1 MSSDFERLL
10 RQAREAL
17 PGPDEAVTRRARERA
32 LAALRRKRR
41 LGRRSTLALAA
52 AFLVA
57 VGTGVA
63 VGALV
68 APSGSAARAPV
79 GLGFLPERGW
89 NVLQSGTEATWGL
102 PGQAI
107 AANVPVS
114 PKDEPDSL
122 PYFTLLG
129 LPSNGVV
136 IVVTFTARGEQ
147 WADRLFPARRLP
159 LRIRDAAPFE
169 LGAQVRPGRPL
180 GQYQLRAAVNGH
192 NVDVSIYFG
201 TPEPSPALSTAAQ
214 RQLDRLVVRPAAERA
229 WVEERALPLRPA
241 VKSGAAQSR
250 VIDRTLRCSSI
261 PGVEEVEARA
271 HEGIREDRSTWK
283 QLPFAA
289 LHSGGV
295 LGTNERAYDNSLA
308 WISAGRP
315 SDTTLLERL
324 YGSWTFPAHKF
335 GTVALNRRLCT
346 PARAR
351 VPLSARGLGGGR
363 PGPFGEEYDCSTTR
377 PVLVRLRAVLHS
389 PARLFQD
396 RHFLKTRMPVKEA
409 YLAVRTQAGKPL
421 VFAAVFESGKARLL
435 TAPRCVPD

>member
-1 MSSDFERLL
+1 MSPDFERLL

-17 PGPDEAVTRRARERA
+17 PGPNEAATRRAREGA
-32 LAALRRKRR
+32 LAAIRGRRRFPRR
-41 LGRRSTLALAA
+41 LALLAA
-52 AFLVA
+52 LVVA
-57 VGTGVA
+57 IGLGVA
-63 VGALV
+63 IGALV

-89 NVLQSGTEATWGL
+89 NVVQSSTEATWGL
-102 PGQAI
+102 PAQAI

-147 WADRLFPARRLP
+147 WAHRLFPARRLP

-180 GQYQLRAAVNGH
+180 GQYQLRAGVNGH
-192 NVDVSIYFG
+192 NVDVNIYFG
-201 TPEPSPALSTAAQ
+201 TAAPSPALSTAAQ

-315 SDTTLLERL
+315 SDTTVLERM
-324 YGSWTFPAHKF
+324 GRWSFPAHQF

-351 VPLSARGLGGGR
+351 IPLSARGLGGGR
-363 PGPFGEEYDCSTTR
+363 PGPFGEEYDCSATR
-377 PVLVRLRAVLHS
+377 PVLVRLRAVFGS
-389 PARLFQD
+389 PVRLFQD

-421 VFAAVFESGKARLL
+421 VFAAVFESGKARLF

>member
-17 PGPDEAVTRRARERA
+17 PGPDEAATRRARERA

-41 LGRRSTLALAA
+41 LGRRSALALAV
-52 AFLVA
+52 AFLLA
-57 VGTGVA
+57 IGTGVV

-68 APSGSAARAPV
+68 VPSGSAARAPV

-89 NVLQSGTEATWGL
+89 NVLQSGAEATSGW

-107 AANVPVS
+107 AANVPLS

-129 LPSNGVV
+129 LPRNGVV

-147 WADRLFPARRLP
+147 WADPLFPARRLP
-159 LRIRDAAPFE
+159 LRIRDAVPFSWW
-169 LGAQVRPGRPL
+169 GAQVRPERPL
-180 GQYQLRAAVNGH
+180 GQYQLRAGVNGH
-192 NVDVSIYFG
+192 NVDVNIYFG
-201 TPEPSPALSTAAQ
+201 TAAPSPALSTAAQ

-271 HEGIREDRSTWK
+271 HEGIREDGSTWK

-295 LGTNERAYDNSLA
+295 VGSNARAYDNSLA

-315 SDTTLLERL
+315 SDTTVLERM
-324 YGSWTFPAHKF
+324 GSWSFPPHEF

-363 PGPFGEEYDCSTTR
+363 PGPFGEEYDCSATR
-377 PVLVRLRAVLHS
+377 PVLVRLRAVFGS
-389 PARLFQD
+389 PVRLFQD

-421 VFAAVFESGKARLL
+421 VFAAVFESGKARLF